1 MDLQI
6 LTPKWAEPLLLPKRY
21 KGVKGGRSSGKSH
34 ERAEA
39 LVEAMILNPDCSV
52 VCIREIQKSLKFSA
66 KRLIQQK
73 IRKLGVSHLFT
84 VLETEIRRK
93 GGTGVCIFQGM
104 QDHTAE
110 SIKSLEDF
118 DIAWAEEAN
127 SLSARSMELLL
138 PTIRKPGSEVWFT
151 WNPDQPDDP
160 VDRFFREEVGPED
173 AICVHVNYLDNPFVN
188 GVIATNQVVMDE
200 AERHRRMN
208 PDSFDHVWLG
218 AYNKVAHCQVMRGK
232 WREDQFEPREEWGA
246 PLFGADW
253 GFADD
258 PTVLVELYV
267 YGGKLWVFRESHRHQ
282 LELDDIAPTW
292 AKEVPHVK
300 GRTVR
305 GDNSR
310 PETISHV
317 NGKEGIRVVPCDKWP
332 GSVKDGIEHIRSYDE
347 VVIHTQCASTLQEAR
362 LYSYKTDRRTGDVLP
377 EIVDKHN
384 HCWDAV
390 RYALGPLIRTPELEV
405 FE

>member
-1 MDLQI
+1 VDLEI
-6 LTPKWAEPLLLPKRY
+6 LTPEWAEPLLGPKRY
-21 KGVKGGRSSGKSH
+21 KGIKGGRSSGKSH

-39 LVEAMILNPDCSV
+39 VVEAMVMDPDCSI

-73 IRKLGVSHLFT
+73 IRKLGVAHMFT
-84 VLETEIRRK
+84 VLDTEIRRK
-93 GGTGVCIFQGM
+93 SGTGVCIFQGM

-110 SIKSLEDF
+110 SIKSLEGF
-118 DIAWAEEAN
+118 DVAWVEEAN

-138 PTIRKPGSEVWFT
+138 PTIRKENSEIWFT

-160 VDRFFREEVGPED
+160 VERFFREEVTD
-173 AICVHVNYLDNPFVN
+173 DLAVCVHVNYTDNPHVN
-188 GVIATNQVVMDE
+188 GVIAYSKVVNDE
-200 AERHRRMN
+200 AERHRRLN

-218 AYNKVAHCQVMRGK
+218 AYNKIAHCQVFRGK
-232 WREDQFEPREEWGA
+232 WREDQFEPQANWDA

-258 PTVLVELYV
+258 PTVLVQCYV
-267 YGGKLWVFRESHRHQ
+267 HNGKLWIYRESHRHA
-282 LELDDIAPTW
+282 LELDDIATTW
-292 AKEVPHVK
+292 VREVPAVK
-300 GRTVR
+300 GHTVR

-310 PETISHV
+310 PETVSHV
-317 NGKEGIRVVPCDKWP
+317 NGREGLHVVSVEKWP

-347 VVIHTQCASTLQEAR
+347 IVIHSQCASTLQEAR
-362 LYSYKTDRRTGDVLP
+362 LYSYKIDRRTKDVLP

-384 HCWDAV
+384 HCWDAI
-390 RYALGPLIRTPELEV
+390 RYALAPLIRAPELEV

>member
-1 MDLQI
+1 MELEI
-6 LTPKWAEPLLLPKRY
+6 LTPAWAEPLLAPKRY
-21 KGVKGGRSSGKSH
+21 KGIHGGRASGKSH

-39 LVEAMILNPDCSV
+39 LIEAMVLDPDCSA

-66 KRLIQQK
+66 KRLLQQK
-73 IRKLGVSHLFT
+73 IRKFKVQHLFT

-104 QDHTAE
+104 QDHTAD

-118 DIAWAEEAN
+118 DIAWVEEAN
-127 SLSARSMELLL
+127 KLSARSLELLL

-151 WNPDQPDDP
+151 WNRDQPSDP
-160 VDRFFREEVGPED
+160 VDKFFREEVGPD
-173 AICVHVNYLDNPFVN
+173 QAICIQVNYTDNPYVN
-188 GVIATNQVVMDE
+188 GEVTLNQLVLDE
-200 AERHRRMN
+200 AERHRRNN
-208 PDSFDHVWLG
+208 PDTFDNVWLG
-218 AYNKVAHCQVMRGK
+218 GYNKIAHSQVMRGK
-232 WREDQFEPREEWGA
+232 WREDEFNVNPAWGA

-258 PTVLVELYV
+258 PTTLLEIYIGDGRLYV
-267 YGGKLWVFRESHRHQ
+267 YKESYRNQ

-292 AKEVPHVK
+292 VQEVPNVVGH
-300 GRTVR
+300 TVR

-317 NGKEGIRVVPCDKWP
+317 NGRNGVRVAPCVKWP
-332 GSVKDGIEHIRSYDE
+332 GSVKDGIEHLRSYTE
-347 VVIHTQCASTLQEAR
+347 IVIHSQCPRTLDEAR
-362 LYSYKTDRRTGDVLP
+362 LYSYKVDKRTGDVLP

-384 HCWDAV
+384 HCWDAI
-390 RYALGPLIRTPELEV
+390 RYAAGPLIRTPLLEV